1 MYRSI
6 NKWDI
11 FLKEISNLIF
21 FWFFSIVFFFLYRF
35 GFVVA
40 FHKEIAINSGFGEY
54 FKVFLRGFAFD
65 CTAVSYFLILPLLA
79 TIILSPFGKGL
90 IIKNIRISVQYLF
103 VILSTFVCLIMI
115 NYYREYH
122 EQFNNFL
129 FLGLEDDKKAIL
141 NTIIEYYNPVLNSLL
156 LIVIIVAGIFIFR
169 FFENENAIYNQL
181 AKLKSKYTKAG
192 LVIAVLACFVMSIR
206 GSMGRVPATR
216 KWAYVSVDPFLNK
229 TIINPYRSLKYAY
242 ADFKEFNEIS
252 GANPFGNESL
262 RDFYGKNEVAEVI
275 EKTAQGDSLIAKPK
289 QVFLIIMESYD
300 AWPLM
305 DKYLPFGFSKNLH
318 RIAQNGIHFTNF
330 LPAYQATFYAYAT
343 ITSGIPYCGV
353 NISRLATMKDRYI
366 TSIFEQFKALGYKTN
381 MFYGG
386 FLSWENMGEYTAHLG
401 CENIYSGANMGG
413 KSDSGE
419 WGVEDEKLF
428 DMILQNVNPDEY
440 TFNLVLT
447 SSYHPPYAIDT
458 EKKGFMYKTEAD
470 FPEEVKQYYTGG
482 MNMLEMGHLWYG
494 DLALGQFM
502 DRAESK
508 YETALFGFTGDH
520 YGRRFINHSPNL
532 AERSEVPFI
541 LYGKGIPRMKSTT
554 PGGHADIAPT
564 LIELIAP
571 AGFKYYS
578 FGSSMLDST
587 KTCGIGFEKVIDRD
601 FLYHQP
607 KDAKVDEIS
616 LVDFKEKKEEHF
628 KFEKEYKELMRL
640 SWHYTVKGNKLE

>member
-1 MYRSI
+1 LGA
-6 NKWDI
+6 D
-11 FLKEISNLIF
+11 LD
-21 FWFFSIVFFFLYRF
+21 
-35 GFVVA
+35 
-40 FHKEIAINSGFGEY
+40 FGEY
-54 FKVFLRGFAFD
+54 FNAFLKGFSFD

-79 TIILSPFGKGL
+79 TIILSPFGKSV
-90 IIKNIRISVQYLF
+90 IIRNIRVFFQYLF
-103 VILSTFVCLIMI
+103 VILSTFICLISI
-115 NYYREYH
+115 NYYREYND
-122 EQFNNFL
+122 QFNNFL

-141 NTIIEYYNPVLNSLL
+141 NTIVEYYNPVLNSFI
-156 LIVIIVAGIFIFR
+156 LIAGIIAGIFIFR
-169 FFENENAIYNQL
+169 FFENKNTIYNQL
-181 AKLKSKYTKAG
+181 AKLKSKYAKIG
-192 LVIAVLACFVMSIR
+192 LIAAALACFTMSIR
-206 GSMGRVPATR
+206 GSVGRVPTIR

-242 ADFKEFNEIS
+242 TDFKEFNEID
-252 GANPFGNESL
+252 GANPFGEENL
-262 RDFYGKNEVAEVI
+262 RDFYNKNEVAEVI
-275 EKTAQGDSLIAKPK
+275 EKTAQGDSLIGKPK
-289 QVFLIIMESYD
+289 QVFLVIMESYD
-300 AWPLM
+300 TWPLM
-305 DKYLPFGFSKNLH
+305 DKYLPFGFSKNLY

-330 LPAYQATFYAYAT
+330 LPAYQATFYAYGT

-366 TSIFEQFKALGYKTN
+366 SSIFEQFKALGYKTN

-386 FLSWENMGEYTAHLG
+386 FLSWENIGEYTTHLG
-401 CENIYSGANMGG
+401 CENIYSGANAGG

-458 EKKGFMYKTEAD
+458 GKKGFMYKTEAD
-470 FPEEVKQYYTGG
+470 FPEEVKQYYAGG
-482 MNMLEMGHLWYG
+482 MNMPEMGHLWYG
-494 DLALGQFM
+494 DWAIGQFM
-502 DRAESK
+502 DKAEKK
-508 YETALFGFTGDH
+508 YEDALFGFTGDH

-541 LYGKGIPRMKSTT
+541 LYGKGIPPMKSST

-571 AGFKYYS
+571 AGFRYYS

-587 KTCGIGFEKVIDRD
+587 KACGVGFEKVVDRD
-601 FLYHQP
+601 SLYYQP
-607 KDAKVDEIS
+607 KDAMVDEIS
-616 LVDFKEKKEEHF
+616 LVDFKEKKNKHF
-628 KFEKEYKELMRL
+628 KFEREYKELMRL